1 MELSRDPEIDL
12 YKYSQLT
19 LTKEQN
25 QCNGAKTVFST
36 NSARTTGYT
45 HTHTH
50 THKNQNKP
58 YILHP
63 RDDLV
68 SHQKNLYWAL
78 LSKSGQSK
86 IARFQLYVI
95 PTLHVS
101 LCLCVCCNWFF
112 NSPSYFWVS
121 KRVGYAMYNL
131 LFLDVD
137 LQRKPNERGFISYP
151 TWLEG
156 LQPIKGLD

>member
-25 QCNGAKTVFST
+25 QYNGAKTVFST
-36 NSARTTGYT
+36 NSARTTGYTHT

-68 SHQKNLYWAL
+68 SHQKNLY
-78 LSKSGQSK
+78 
-86 IARFQLYVI
+86 
-95 PTLHVS
+95 
-101 LCLCVCCNWFF
+101 
-112 NSPSYFWVS
+112 
-121 KRVGYAMYNL
+121 
-131 LFLDVD
+131 
-137 LQRKPNERGFISYP
+137 
-151 TWLEG
+151 
-156 LQPIKGLD
+156 